1 MTPIFSRTSAD
12 AIGKTLNVLVETI
25 APEASAAGVVYSPK
39 LSPLGSAEG
48 LFLGNSKSENVPRLA
63 QVVDMITA
71 RCPKNE
77 LITPVIA
84 FLRAE
89 IRATSCELENSGDG
103 TLIEAWASLKSFKR
117 RDGAPPFCGLLN
129 PRRIRVSPG
138 NREF

>member
-48 LFLGNSKSENVPRLA
+48 LFLGDFKSENVPRLA

>member
-48 LFLGNSKSENVPRLA
+48 LFLGDSKSENVPRLA

-89 IRATSCELENSGDG
+89 IRATSCELEDV
-103 TLIEAWASLKSFKR
+103 F
-117 RDGAPPFCGLLN
+117 
-129 PRRIRVSPG
+129 
-138 NREF
+138 

>member
-1 MTPIFSRTSAD
+1 MQLAKRSMSSLR
-12 AIGKTLNVLVETI
+12 I

-48 LFLGNSKSENVPRLA
+48 LFLGDSKSENVPRLA

-77 LITPVIA
+77 LITTVIA

-103 TLIEAWASLKSFKR
+103 TLVEAWASLKSFKR
-117 RDGAPPFCGLLN
+117 QDGAPPNRLLK
-129 PRRIRVSPG
+129 RRASLLIVAWWPKAARY
-138 NREF
+138 